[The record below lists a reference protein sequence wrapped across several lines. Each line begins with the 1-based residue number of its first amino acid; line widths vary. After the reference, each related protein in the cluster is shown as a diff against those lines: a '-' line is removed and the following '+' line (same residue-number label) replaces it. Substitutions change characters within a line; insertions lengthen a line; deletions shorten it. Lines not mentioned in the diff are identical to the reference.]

1 MITQADTLRAEIK
14 TLEAQLQHAAL
25 NRDAFSQIAIHKRLD
40 IAKSILINIY

>member
-1 MITQADTLRAEIK
+1 MITQADTLRAEIT

-25 NRDAFSQIAIHKRLD
+25 HQDAFSQIEIYKKLE

>member
-1 MITQADTLRAEIK
+1 MITQADTLKAEIR

-25 NRDAFSQIAIHKRLD
+25 NRDAFSQIDIYKRLE